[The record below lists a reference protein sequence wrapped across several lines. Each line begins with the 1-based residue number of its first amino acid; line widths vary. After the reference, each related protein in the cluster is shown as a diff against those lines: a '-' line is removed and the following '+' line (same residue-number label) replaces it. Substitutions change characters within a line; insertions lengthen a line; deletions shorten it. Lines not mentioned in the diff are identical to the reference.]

1 MQLCLHLKCQLDIS
15 PFALIAQCHAY
26 ARVSI
31 PVDGQVMGGESF
43 EIHAEMMKEVHSG
56 LGKLEVLG
64 ECCADPGEASEV
76 SDAINSNQV
85 YGTDKEIDKEIF
97 KVGSTECRQMRE
109 LEQKNPANKGCSYF
123 FVFENTKHADH
134 GYAANCVPAQMC
146 KDDVVGMTKGKV
158 ATYGVV
164 MQILQQNLGGLK
176 YIGKGPL
183 GKCLEGMTA
192 VNEGNLKG
200 LTKEERAVKLGGLN
214 ILADIASGGK
224 TAAMK
229 TTFQFD
235 GMEKIPAV
243 KSFNKCV
250 DDASMGY
257 LFVFGN
263 KYWSGDKSTVDLSNF
278 MEEKEKQTKIK
289 AEKKQAAEE
298 AKAAAAKEA
307 EKTPDCEEASDAVGV
322 RRPCYKRRLTEQDQV
337 LV

>member
-1 MQLCLHLKCQLDIS
+1 MLHLLFPLLFFIFLLLLLLLPLLLLLLDICS
-15 PFALIAQCHAY
+15 YSAATVMLGRLIPFALIAQCHAY

-164 MQILQQNLGGLK
+164 MQ
-176 YIGKGPL
+176 
-183 GKCLEGMTA
+183 
-192 VNEGNLKG
+192 
-200 LTKEERAVKLGGLN
+200 
-214 ILADIASGGK
+214 
-224 TAAMK
+224 
-229 TTFQFD
+229 TFQFD
-235 GMEKIPAV
+235 GMVPSLHLEEKIPAV